1 MRICLEFLT
10 ESVKLENQ
18 EAVSDAVATLLRL
31 ARTDATGSGSTPVAV
46 EEPTVKEDP
55 PPKTKRKRRTQKE
68 LAAAKAAKEAEKQE
82 AKEASE
88 VDPVEETKT
97 ADVKL
102 HVEPQEEVTE
112 DQVKAAVVACV
123 KRLTVAGTKSPTK
136 KVVEILTAL
145 TGKKRVGEIAP
156 EDYPKV
162 IAGLSGDVEEDAED
176 LF

>member
-68 LAAAKAAKEAEKQE
+68 LAAAKA

-162 IAGLSGDVEEDAED
+162 IAGLSGTVEEDAED